1 MLYVAEFEELS
12 RLLKEKGI
20 DESDPARVLDP
31 VEAKKERLLARDE
44 ERKKKQ
50 TERHVLTKAMVNHP
64 IPRLFVSRRTD
75 KSPNGFNCAVC
86 RKDVSFLSRG
96 PRGIWNARGII

>member
-1 MLYVAEFEELS
+1 MLYVAESEELS

-20 DESDPARVLDP
+20 DASDPGRFLDP

-44 ERKKKQ
+44 ERKEKQ

-64 IPRLFVSRRTD
+64 IPRLFVSRRTA
-75 KSPNGFNCAVC
+75 KAPMVSNVPSVEKMSPSCPEVPEA
-86 RKDVSFLSRG
+86 S
-96 PRGIWNARGII
+96 